1 MVYSAKEDCREVKQ
15 LESSFYV
22 SRIENVTKK
31 QEEITSQV
39 KNCSDYSNVS
49 VVSLK
54 SQSPKRFYIKR
65 FKDVNPTPAKWY

>member
-1 MVYSAKEDCREVKQ
+1 MVYSATENCNEVKS

-31 QEEITSQV
+31 QEEVSSQV
-39 KNCSDYSNVS
+39 KDCLDYSETS
-49 VVSLK
+49 VVTLK

-65 FKDVNPTPAKWY
+65 FKDVNSTPAKWY